1 MFDFHSPYE
10 LLCTRA
16 AVVHTALCIYTRL
29 LSVAASAPT
38 SRDRLREVSFCVY
51 GAEDAPYAFKRSA
64 VSCEGREL
72 WAALDGALAG
82 LAKVTFVL
90 CDVDDTQLGGCKMGL
105 REFVKERMPGVEGR
119 GVVCFRSEKE
129 EYPDCP

>member
-1 MFDFHSPYE
+1 MCVDRRRLAH
-10 LLCTRA
+10 A
-16 AVVHTALCIYTRL
+16 ICIRRCH
-29 LSVAASAPT
+29 AS
-38 SRDRLREVSFCVY
+38 EQEC
-51 GAEDAPYAFKRSA
+51 A

-72 WAALDGALAG
+72 WAALDGALVG

-90 CDVDDTQLGGCKMGL
+90 CDVDDTELGGCKMGL